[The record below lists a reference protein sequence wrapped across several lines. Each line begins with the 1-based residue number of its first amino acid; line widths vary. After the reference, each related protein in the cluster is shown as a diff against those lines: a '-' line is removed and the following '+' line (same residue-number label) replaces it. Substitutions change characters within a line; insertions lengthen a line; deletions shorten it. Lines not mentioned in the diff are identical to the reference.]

1 MPSKTD
7 LKLDIDSA
15 RSLIRLGGSGIHLN
29 LIEVKQFIIFIN
41 FVNGVFFQIGKVQL
55 KALKCKCSITRPSY
69 SNFRVLKI
77 LQKSP
82 SIEYSIL
89 DHGITR

>member
-29 LIEVKQFIIFIN
+29 LIEVKQLIIFIN
-41 FVNGVFFQIGKVQL
+41 FVNGFFF
-55 KALKCKCSITRPSY
+55 
-69 SNFRVLKI
+69 SNW
-77 LQKSP
+77 KSTAQ
-82 SIEYSIL
+82 SIEVNARLL
-89 DHGITR
+89 DLVTRTFE

>member
-7 LKLDIDSA
+7 LKLEIDSA

-41 FVNGVFFQIGKVQL
+41 FVNGFFFQIGKALLNPL
-55 KALKCKCSITRPSY
+55 K
-69 SNFRVLKI
+69 
-77 LQKSP
+77 
-82 SIEYSIL
+82 
-89 DHGITR
+89 